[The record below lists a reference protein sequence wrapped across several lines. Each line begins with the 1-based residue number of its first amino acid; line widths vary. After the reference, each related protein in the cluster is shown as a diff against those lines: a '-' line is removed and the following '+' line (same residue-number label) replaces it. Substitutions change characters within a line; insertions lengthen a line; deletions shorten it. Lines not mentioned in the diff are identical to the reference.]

1 MPSNR
6 CFSFF
11 LASLHILEL
20 SPLNIRSFQT
30 LFVQILKKDGP
41 PKTQVR
47 WFKFSKK
54 KHQNPRRKSGR
65 RVIGVTYKVDGIHG
79 SVGRIAVDRK
89 TFVLLQGYDEVGF
102 STRREFLDSFLFW
115 GGMMT
120 HEKRKRLE
128 ERKQKQI

>member
-6 CFSFF
+6 CFSFS

-20 SPLNIRSFQT
+20 SPQNIRSFQT

-41 PKTQVR
+41 PKTQVVQSLQ
-47 WFKFSKK
+47 KNTDQ
-54 KHQNPRRKSGR
+54 HPRRKSGR

-102 STRREFLDSFLFW
+102 STQRDFLMDLFGVCFFL
-115 GGMMT
+115 GGVMT
-120 HEKRKRLE
+120 Y
-128 ERKQKQI
+128 